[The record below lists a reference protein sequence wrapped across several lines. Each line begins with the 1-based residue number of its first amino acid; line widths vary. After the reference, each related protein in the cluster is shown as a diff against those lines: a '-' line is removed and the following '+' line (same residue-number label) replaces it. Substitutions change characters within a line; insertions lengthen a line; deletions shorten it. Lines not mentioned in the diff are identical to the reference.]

1 MLFFLGVLM
10 NPINATKTE
19 FMTENKL
26 IDVIVAYSN
35 VDQNLVQDKGLSYT
49 DLKYSEE
56 DIKYFEG
63 LIKQLMECYSKS
75 TSDFTIEGRSSED
88 ADGNVITSRI
98 FYFGFTNADMDDY
111 YSGES
116 SSLSFLDIVGTKE
129 VKEYLEGYEGQ
140 EWAELSPKLESDFPI
155 DRTLASS
162 PNKVCTFA
170 FLIFEDL
177 SFSIIAFNNC
187 NNDPLRKPL
196 TGSDYAVIDTNLKQF
211 ESDLK
216 SGRIIAIS
224 NLDNENQKELAILA
238 LKINTYLRYVLFRNQ
253 RAPDSVCNDFLK
265 ASTNDQSSQSSQ
277 TTSSSDNNR
286 CDPKTNPCCKDDGTL
301 KAIGDEC
308 FDSSIISDCLTHC
321 IGIKYKSA
329 CQENENQELE
339 CSLTTIPIDDN
350 LNSVVYAPRNT
361 ICNENSDGTSSFVL
375 VSSSNH
381 CYSSLG
387 CEQEQPLT
395 AYYGCDGQGSC
406 SVATFQPIGS
416 VCSGET
422 PNCCNGVCVN
432 YENDHLNCG
441 DCGKSCSSGEFCNGG
456 RCEEIDPNSYCISTT
471 GQLFCP
477 DNCKDYLRYYNGVCG
492 TNNMCKYDSDE
503 VDCCSTPDCINEGDN
518 FKCVGYKCICIPFDN
533 AELDIK
539 CANLECGNIP
549 DGCGRFFSCGKCD
562 DNNPCTKDSCNPNN
576 NKCEYEPISCDDGKQ
591 CVEGECVLVDSLGE
605 GDSVV
610 DDTSSEDLVENKD
623 EEQSSSQPS
632 EASECKI
639 DFGAITKTPPSFCR
653 EWAGN
658 FFGNFLLKRY
668 NWYKDTNC
676 PTKEYSYYSLLEEQ
690 SHLISYHC
698 RDTCGGPSCGC
709 DFVFGCE
716 GCTENNGV
724 ILDCSK
730 VQGSKCYTAD
740 ENGKYVNQCNLEC
753 VKAVD
758 CRSEDSR
765 VTTGIDNSE
774 GYKKLGCG
782 YMPKGTSCVGENGMD
797 GRCDGEGRCIVSTQ
811 GETISVPVEACSDTE
826 LDTSGSGIYLERNQE
841 KPLSGKKIHYCFEF
855 SADEKTVKDIQ
866 FMLETAGLDT
876 KHYSDCND
884 LASLKLIHSENPI
897 LDDGQSII
905 VYFGD
910 EANFDV
916 VFSETN
922 YDSFNYQKD
931 YSLAEKFYL
940 YFLSGSSFTGVT
952 DFVSKSKELLKTEE
966 TSYYNDKRVSLLN
979 SRANLHSVFD
989 SVNSS
994 RYCNIINTE
1003 SSTDSLKNYIIGL
1016 GTEGNFIASKYI
1028 FGCLLDASLN
1038 SKDFASSGN
1047 NLPLFVDANSPPFI
1061 DAYNNFFMA
1070 FDITKPQNKFINN
1083 FYSSIQKLM
1092 HGNTNFH
1099 YKVDIVNRNDNYVSK
1114 IFVKQTQEGGI
1125 ITKEAP
1131 RIKINIGSSG
1141 QVNCGETYSKV
1152 TDILAVLFEKDFY
1165 DFPQSIKPLG
1175 FSDSNNKE
1183 PNKKIIRLMHTSF
1196 FSYYPLD
1203 SNVAEV
1209 FADSLVE
1216 YSLLYGLNP
1225 YAALALLHT
1234 EGMNPYSVRYEP
1246 HRDII
1251 EYDKHFF
1258 NMEYPS
1264 KSQDFTGSFEYDYFK
1279 ERNENLLSSLSKKY
1293 FRQIYPESIYPSEKV
1308 DEYFYYSDRNKQ
1320 LSIQEVVNNNK
1331 NIYSSNH
1338 LLIIYGK
1345 FTTLPDINS
1354 DDPWKRDLVNYQEYA
1369 SQIPALYYAY
1379 SSYGL
1384 SQIMPQTCV
1393 DAKKYLTNKQL
1404 NPSNSND
1411 YPLCECTKS
1420 KLLFTGQN
1428 NDVIKNQ
1435 VACGLQAMYYKIE
1448 SAKVNNYQAVPDTA
1462 GELGVAYKYGSLKK
1476 EQVNSDGVLLENPK
1490 FYTIVP
1496 FQTIRSI
1503 DKKHY
1508 VGLGLANSQIQYA
1521 TS

>member
-1 MLFFLGVLM
+1 VDNRLKSVWAFLIILFFLSVLM
-10 NPINATKTE
+10 NPINATKME
-19 FMTENKL
+19 SKTENEL
-26 IDVIVAYSN
+26 IDTIVAYNN
-35 VDQNLVQDKGLSYT
+35 VHSQLVQDNSLSYSN
-49 DLKYSEE
+49 LKYSSDEFQ
-56 DIKYFEG
+56 YFEG
-63 LIKQLMECYSKS
+63 LIKHLMECYSKS
-75 TSDFTIEGRSSED
+75 TSDFNI
-88 ADGNVITSRI
+88 ADQNSMDQSDKVITSRI
-98 FYFGFTNADMDDY
+98 FYFGFTNAKMSDY
-111 YSGES
+111 NNRILRFTQLAG
-116 SSLSFLDIVGTKE
+116 
-129 VKEYLEGYEGQ
+129 
-140 EWAELSPKLESDFPI
+140 DFPL
-155 DRTLASS
+155 DRTLASL

-196 TGSDYAVIDTNLKQF
+196 TGSDYAVIDTDLKKF
-211 ESDLK
+211 ESDLNN
-216 SGRIIAIS
+216 GRIKEIS
-224 NLDNENQKELAILA
+224 NLNNENKKELAILA
-238 LKINTYLRYVLFRNQ
+238 SKINTYLMYVLSKSKIE
-253 RAPDSVCNDFLK
+253 PDTVCNDFLK

-277 TTSSSDNNR
+277 TTDSSNNNR
-286 CDPKTNPCCKDDGTL
+286 CDPATNPCCNEDGTL
-301 KAIGDEC
+301 KGNGEPCDDPHSYWEC
-308 FDSSIISDCLTHC
+308 NGFCSMS
-321 IGIKYKSA
+321 KYNSA
-329 CQENENQELE
+329 CSDGNCITQENYFDVE
-339 CSLTTIPIDDN
+339 
-350 LNSVVYAPRNT
+350 YAPEGF
-361 ICNENSDGTSSFVL
+361 ICKQNNDGNALFVKVDNEYSCGKVDTC
-375 VSSSNH
+375 SNGVE
-381 CYSSLG
+381 SNR
-387 CEQEQPLT
+387 PLT
-395 AYYGCDGQGSC
+395 KYYGCDGYGNCGFLQSYDLKQECTGNL
-406 SVATFQPIGS
+406 
-416 VCSGET
+416 

-441 DCGKSCSSGEFCNGG
+441 SCGNSCSDGLIC
-456 RCEEIDPNSYCISTT
+456 
-471 GQLFCP
+471 L
-477 DNCKDYLRYYNGVCG
+477 NGVCSEREG
-492 TNNMCKYDSDE
+492 QGGCSNNDVPSCPDYCEDNVHYYDGFCTDGNTCEYQSE
-503 VDCCSTPDCINEGDN
+503 TVTCCSNEDCIENAN
-518 FKCVGYKCICIPFDN
+518 FRCVGYTCTCRPFN
-533 AELDIK
+533 I
-539 CANLECGNIP
+539 NHLEQMCKTLQCGNIP
-549 DGCGRFFSCGKCD
+549 DGCGRFFSCGECD
-562 DNNPCTKDSCNPNN
+562 DNDPCTKDNCNPIN

-591 CVEGECVLVDSLGE
+591 CVEGECVPVDSQEE
-605 GDSVV
+605 GDSGV

-658 FFGNFLLKRY
+658 FFVNFLLKRY

-709 DFVFGCE
+709 NFGFGCE

-782 YMPKGTSCVGENGMD
+782 YMPKGTPCVGEKWMD
-797 GRCDGEGRCIVSTQ
+797 GKCDGEGRCIVSTQ

-826 LDTSGSGIYLERNQE
+826 LDTSGSGIYLQRNQE
-841 KPLSGKKIHYCFEF
+841 KPLYGKKIHYCFEF

-966 TSYYNDKRVSLLN
+966 TSYYNDKGVSLLN

-989 SVNSS
+989 SINSS

-1003 SSTDSLKNYIIGL
+1003 SSTDPLREYIL
-1016 GTEGNFIASKYI
+1016 DLRTEGNFIASKYI

-1038 SKDFASSGN
+1038 SKVFASSGN

-1141 QVNCGETYSKV
+1141 QINCGETYSKV

-1183 PNKKIIRLMHTSF
+1183 PNKKIIRLIHTSF
-1196 FSYYPLD
+1196 FSSYPLD

-1246 HRDII
+1246 HCDII

-1264 KSQDFTGSFEYDYFK
+1264 KSQDFTVFEYDDFTA
-1279 ERNENLLSSLSKKY
+1279 RNERLLSILSEEY
-1293 FRQIYPESIYPSEKV
+1293 FRKIYPDSIYPSEKV
-1308 DEYFYYSDRNKQ
+1308 DEYFYYSDGNKQ

-1331 NIYSSNH
+1331 DIYSSNH
-1338 LLIIYGK
+1338 LSIIYGK

-1354 DDPWKRDLVNYQEYA
+1354 DDPWKGDLVNYQEYA

-1508 VGLGLANSQIQYA
+1508 AGLGLANSQIQYA